1 MNAIVSIES
10 TSLAPVANEML
21 QKWKLAQKIASS
33 KMIPVSFQ
41 NKPEDVFVAMEMA
54 ESLNTSVFIIMP
66 NLHLI
71 QGKPSFSSVF
81 IQSMLNKSKLIK
93 GRLHFEFT
101 GTGND
106 LVCTAWAIDR
116 ETEERLEAKVSM
128 AMAIAEGWATKAGNK
143 YKTMPEQ
150 MLSYRATSMFVRRY
164 YSDVMLGFSTV
175 EEASSLPAP
184 VTEEEVIDFSTP
196 PPDDDID
203 FSDVTPT
210 PIVDEHEFPV
220 QPTIFKEI
228 N

>member
-1 MNAIVSIES
+1 MNAIVSTES
-10 TSLAPVANEML
+10 TALAPVASEML

-54 ESLNTSVFIIMP
+54 ESLNTSVFIVMP

-71 QGKPSFSSVF
+71 QGKPSFASVF
-81 IQSMLNKSKLIK
+81 IQAQLNKSRLIK
-93 GRLHFEFT
+93 GRLHFDYK
-101 GTGND
+101 GQGND

-116 ETEERLEAKVSM
+116 ETDERLEAKVSM
-128 AMAIAEGWATKAGNK
+128 AMAIAEGWTTKAGNK
-143 YKTMPEQ
+143 YKNMPEQ

-164 YSDVMLGFSTV
+164 YSEVMLGFSTV
-175 EEASSLPAP
+175 EEAMSLPTQT
-184 VTEEEVIDFSTP
+184 VDEEVIDFSTTP
-196 PPDDDID
+196 PSDDVD

-210 PIVDEHEFPV
+210 PIVEEHEYHT

>member
-1 MNAIVSIES
+1 
-10 TSLAPVANEML
+10 L

-41 NKPEDVFVAMEMA
+41 NKSEDVFVAMEMA

-101 GTGND
+101 GTVND

-184 VTEEEVIDFSTP
+184 VTEEEVIDFSTH
-196 PPDDDID
+196 PPDNDID

-210 PIVDEHEFPV
+210 HIVDEYESPV

-228 N
+228 K